1 MSNYWVIAADA
12 GEARLFTRDKKY
24 GPLTEHKDWLH
35 PESRLHGQDLETDR
49 PGRSFASHGYG
60 QSDMEPGTD
69 PKKQEAERFATDL
82 AHVLNE
88 ARARGDFQHLQIVAA
103 PAFLGMLRDR
113 LDSET
118 RDRID
123 RAVDKNVTKQA
134 AEQIAATIDAA
145 G

>member
-1 MSNYWVIAADA
+1 
-12 GEARLFTRDKKY
+12 
-24 GPLTEHKDWLH
+24 
-35 PESRLHGQDLETDR
+35 
-49 PGRSFASHGYG
+49 
-60 QSDMEPGTD
+60 MEPGTD

-82 AHVLNE
+82 AHVLDE

-113 LDSET
+113 LDRET

-123 RAVDKNVTKQA
+123 RAVDKNVTKQS